1 MEKLIIE
8 AENNEK
14 EQGCIIRVNKNAYDL
29 IEGIAKESGRSKC
42 YIASKMIEFAFD
54 HIEIKGV
61 TDKNSK
67 EE

>member
-8 AENNEK
+8 ADNGDK
-14 EQGCIIRVNKNAYDL
+14 EQGCIIRVNKIANDL
-29 IEGIAKESGRSKC
+29 VDGIAKETGRSKC

-61 TDKNSK
+61 IDKNTK